1 MGRIVLLFG
10 LAVCATV
17 LFFARVE
24 LPLLSAH
31 SDREA
36 GEPPVVAASAEDR
49 PLTVVLYESGYH
61 PSADEVIA
69 LHDAGVDTDLV
80 VAVRRS
86 GLERPSV
93 DELVRI
99 ADSGVDGD
107 LIEAAVRSFGPSTSV
122 SDIVAL
128 HDAGVDADY
137 IEKVDPGSRLSVR
150 DVIRLYEAGVDN

>member
-31 SDREA
+31 PDREA
-36 GEPPVVAASAEDR
+36 ADPPVVAASAEDR

-86 GLERPSV
+86 GLERPS
-93 DELVRI
+93 
-99 ADSGVDGD
+99 GVDGD

-137 IEKVDPGSRLSVR
+137 IEKVAPEGRLSVR